1 MTYTRVVYT
10 LLSICFFILT
20 ACSSVPTDLGNTL
33 HKGNGAEPQTL
44 DPHRAE
50 GVPASNILRDLYES
64 LTEVGPDGEPV
75 LAAATSYNISPDG
88 TIYTFNLRQNA
99 TWSNGDPVTA
109 HDFVYGLQR
118 SVDPKTGSKYSI
130 ILASI
135 KHVKDIIQGNLSVEK
150 MGVQAIDD
158 YTLQIT
164 LNAPTPYFFDL
175 LNHSTAYPVHKAS
188 VEQFGKD
195 FTKPENMVTN
205 GAYKIDE
212 WVIQSHI
219 SLVRNEQ
226 YWNNKNTSI
235 DKVVYH
241 AIGESASELK
251 KYRAGELDWTS
262 SVPTTQLDWV
272 KKKLSNELY
281 ISPYLGCY
289 YYGLNVTKAPFK
301 DNVKLREALSLA
313 IDRNIIVEQIAKAGE
328 VPAYSFVPPGVNHYT
343 EQPLL
348 FKYYDR
354 SLQIKNAQKA
364 YREAGYS
371 TEKPLSLEI
380 RYNTLDGHKRIALAI
395 SAMWKEV
402 LGVKTTLVNEEW
414 KVYLE
419 TRKQKQKTQV
429 FRAGW
434 IGDYNDANTF
444 LELLH
449 SKHGINDSGYNNPNF
464 DALLAEAAKTVNLN
478 DRAAILAK
486 AEKMML
492 NDHPIIPIY
501 FYVSKHLVKARVEGF
516 KPNIVDRFY
525 TKHLKLTLPSKKD

>member
-1 MTYTRVVYT
+1 MSFCTLV
-10 LLSICFFILT
+10 LLSCGG
-20 ACSSVPTDLGNTL
+20 SPNDLGNTL

-64 LTEVGPDGEPV
+64 LTEVGPDGEPI
-75 LAAATSYNISPDG
+75 LAAATSYSISKDG
-88 TIYTFNLRQNA
+88 KTYIFNLRKNA
-99 TWSNGDPVTA
+99 IWSNGDPVTA
-109 HDFVYGLQR
+109 HDFVFGLQR
-118 SVDPKTGSKYSI
+118 SVDPKTGSKYSLILNAIKNVEAI
-130 ILASI
+130 IEGRLP
-135 KHVKDIIQGNLSVEK
+135 VEQ
-150 MGVQAIDD
+150 MGVKALDD
-158 YTLQIT
+158 YTLKII

-188 VEQFGKD
+188 VEQYGKD
-195 FTKPENMVTN
+195 FTKPANMVTN
-205 GAYKIDE
+205 GAYKLDE

-219 SLVRNEQ
+219 SLVRNKH
-226 YWNNKNTSI
+226 YWNNEQTAI

-241 AIGESASELK
+241 AIQESSAELK

-272 KKKLSNELY
+272 KKKLGSDLH

-313 IDRNIIVEQIAKAGE
+313 IDRSIIVDQIAKAGE
-328 VPAYSFVPPGVNHYT
+328 VPAYSFVPPGVNNYV

-371 TEKPLSLEI
+371 IEKPLSVEI

-395 SAMWKEV
+395 SAMWKEI
-402 LGVKTTLVNEEW
+402 LGVETTLINEEW

-464 DALLAEAAKTVNLN
+464 DALLAKAATTVNLTE
-478 DRAAILAK
+478 RATILAR

-492 NDHPIIPIY
+492 EDYPIIPIY
-501 FYVSKHLVKARVEGF
+501 FYVSKHLVKPRVEGF

-525 TKHLKLTLPSKKD
+525 TKNLRLKITDNK